1 MMFRGTANDGAV
13 KLVNDFAHLAETLL
27 GKVCHFA
34 ELPLGKVC
42 HFAETLRQSVILRN
56 YHYAKCVLL
65 WKLLGK
71 VCHFRWAN
79 ILSFGEQDTVY
90 AYTVIKSQVYS

>member
-27 GKVCHFA
+27 GKVRR
-34 ELPLGKVC
+34 
-42 HFAETLRQSVILRN
+42 FAETR
-56 YHYAKCVLL
+56 
-65 WKLLGK
+65 LGK
-71 VCHFRWAN
+71 VCHFRWSN
-79 ILSFGEQDTVY
+79 ILSSGEQDTVY

>member
-27 GKVCHFA
+27 GKVCHFAETLWGKVCHFA

-65 WKLLGK
+65 RKLLGK
-71 VCHFRWAN
+71 VCHFR
-79 ILSFGEQDTVY
+79 
-90 AYTVIKSQVYS
+90 

>member
-13 KLVNDFAHLAETLL
+13 KLVNDFAHLAETLVGKVRRFAETRL

-42 HFAETLRQSVILRN
+42 HFAETLLD
-56 YHYAKCVLL
+56 
-65 WKLLGK
+65 K
-71 VCHFRWAN
+71 VCHFRWSN